1 MVEKS
6 KKILTLFRRRRPNE
20 LRYFVRVSHTA
31 QDRLRTELVGE
42 VALSL
47 ANQVIEACAERG
59 IVLMPLKGVLLLGRW
74 PALRGRRDLVDIDLL
89 VRGSDIEAVSLVLD
103 ALGFEATVCSSAGRT
118 FVSDAW
124 PLSIDMHHHLFPHGL
139 FRMSTDG
146 VFSRAELDASLFAA
160 PVARMSDENVLA
172 HLIGHFVKGRGTF
185 RQDTSLDDIRW
196 LLREGLYRL
205 EDAGA
210 LGSHFRALGLQR
222 AAGYVLGHGSFRNE
236 PIACAAVRSLE
247 LSRWDRMA
255 IAVARLDTNANAGL
269 PRWWTPHLLDRS
281 FVAGSRSLFAHA
293 DEAARRLMTRFT
305 RRWGSMWRTSS
316 VTEATQR
323 AADSTPS
330 HADRALRA

>member
-1 MVEKS
+1 
-6 KKILTLFRRRRPNE
+6 LFYICSQGTIEVPQ
-20 LRYFVRVSHTA
+20 TT
-31 QDRLRTELVGE
+31 QDRLRTALVGE
-42 VALSL
+42 LALSL
-47 ANQVIEACAERG
+47 GNQVFEACAERG
-59 IVLMPLKGVLLLGRW
+59 IVLMPLKGVLFLGRW

-89 VRGSDIEAVSLVLD
+89 VRSSDVEAVTFVLQ
-103 ALGFEATVCSSAGRT
+103 ALGFEATVSSSAGKT
-118 FVSDAW
+118 FASNSW

-146 VFSRAELDASLFAA
+146 VFSRAEIDASLFAA
-160 PVARMSDENVLA
+160 PVARMSDKDVFA

-196 LLREGLYRL
+196 LLGESLYRL
-205 EDAGA
+205 EDAEA

-222 AAGYVLGHGSFRNE
+222 AAGYVLDHESFRDE

-255 IAVARLDTNANAGL
+255 IAIARLDTSANSGS

-293 DEAARRLMTRFT
+293 DEAARRLVTRF
-305 RRWGSMWRTSS
+305 RRRRGPKWRTSS
-316 VTEATQR
+316 VTETTQR
-323 AADSTPS
+323 VADSTPS
-330 HADRALRA
+330 RADRALRA